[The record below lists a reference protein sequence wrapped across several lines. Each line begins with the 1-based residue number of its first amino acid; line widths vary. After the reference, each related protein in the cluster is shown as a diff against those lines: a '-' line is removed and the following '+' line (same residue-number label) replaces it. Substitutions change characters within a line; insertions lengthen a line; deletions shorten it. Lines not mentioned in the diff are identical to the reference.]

1 MSLLDTLPEELRS
14 SFEDIVGNVQ
24 IQSNFCISHPNY
36 IPLELPDE
44 VAAKLAK
51 LPIATQHKYL
61 RLQLRSFLQGIYY
74 RGDLKTFLATDPSS
88 DDRSSSLNLENNQT
102 IGFNNELF
110 DKLHKSN
117 CGEGYFEGGWR
128 VIEEESENILFVY
141 KNELTL
147 EIDRDRYLHP
157 SEHSATID
165 DVIAIKMPRNLVE
178 QGYYIAVGNAGPAY
192 ADDRCQTVNIYFN
205 LSSEGAVPITTSLT
219 QQLNELVIPFTFKI
233 LYDPDDYG
241 RYDAGVLNFERD
253 KYSAVRTVLQTIYR
267 ENKSYFG
274 KDIPFLTKSLA
285 PGLSLAEEPDNL
297 EAPQDSFGKNRYQLL
312 ANALLASWQEN
323 NNFPEDRINCI
334 LQQFSA
340 VGIALNRPYLSANSE
355 DIYLTEQQF

>member
-1 MSLLDTLPEELRS
+1 MSLLNTLPEELRS
-14 SFEDIVGNVQ
+14 SLEDIVCNVQ

-74 RGDLKTFLATDPSS
+74 RGDLKTFLANDPSS
-88 DDRSSSLNLENNQT
+88 DERSSSPTLENDRT
-102 IGFNNELF
+102 IGFNKELF

-117 CGEGYFEGGWR
+117 CGEGYFERGWL
-128 VIEEESENILFVY
+128 VVAEESENILFSS

-147 EIDRDRYLHP
+147 EIERDRYLHP
-157 SEHSATID
+157 SERSATIG

-192 ADDRCQTVNIYFN
+192 ADDRSQTVNIYFN

-219 QQLNELVIPFTFKI
+219 QQLNELKIPFTFKI

-241 RYDAGVLNFERD
+241 RYDSGVLNFERD
-253 KYSAVRTVLQTIYR
+253 KYSVVRPILQTIYQ

-274 KDIPFLTKSLA
+274 KDIPLLTKYLA

-312 ANALLASWQEN
+312 ANALVESWQQN
-323 NNFPEDRINCI
+323 NNFPEERINRI
-334 LQQFSA
+334 SQHFWA
-340 VGIALNRPYLSANSE
+340 VGIDINCPYLSPNSK
-355 DIYLTEQQF
+355 DIYL